1 MVASR
6 RAGRRFAPDRLRL
19 AALGLAL
26 VLAWLGMGYRLL
38 HVQVV
43 EAAELRERGLDQ
55 RLVERVLAPER
66 GRIYDRNGDLLA
78 MAVDAVTIYAVPDLV
93 TEPVYIAQQVG
104 GLVGADSGKLLSQL
118 RSDKDFVYLKRQV
131 DPHLAEQIRQLELPG
146 VFFEPETTRSYPAG
160 SVAAHVAGFVD
171 IDGNGLE
178 GLELYYDD
186 LLRGTPGRQI
196 FEKSL
201 TGTPIPQGRR
211 EEVPAVPGADLVTTI
226 DLPLQYATQD
236 ACVGAL
242 ERSGAKGCWAVVL
255 EVETGNVLA
264 MAGAPPFDPATR
276 ATTEGGPFSN
286 AVVREPYEP
295 GSIQKLITVTAA
307 IEEGIVDVGTVFK
320 AVADE
325 IELRPGACESDN
337 DQVYGCYADF
347 DEHETR
353 DMTVRD
359 IFTVSS
365 NVGIIRIAQ
374 ELPEGTIESYVD
386 RFGLSDPTGIDYTGE
401 SGGLLNMP
409 AGCTICPLSASI
421 GYSLATTPIQMASAY
436 AAVANDGTWTQPR
449 LVSSVIDVN
458 GKEEERPQKTYR
470 VVSPE
475 TSRIMRELLAGVVES
490 GTGGNASVPGYR
502 AGGKTGTAD
511 KLDEQGSYTEVTRAS
526 FVGLA
531 PIDDPKLVVAVMVD
545 EPTWEYR
552 TGGQAAAPVFAEI
565 MQQALHRLGVT
576 PDGLEQ

>member
-1 MVASR
+1 M
-6 RAGRRFAPDRLRL
+6 
-19 AALGLAL
+19 
-26 VLAWLGMGYRLL
+26 VLAWLGMGYRLVQ
-38 HVQVV
+38 VQVV
-43 EAAELRERGLDQ
+43 EAAELRELGLDQ
-55 RLVERVLAPER
+55 RLVERELAPER

-78 MAVDAVTIYAVPDLV
+78 MAVESETIFAVPAQV

-104 GLVGADSGKLLSQL
+104 GLVGADPEALLAQL
-118 RSDKDFVYLKRQV
+118 ESDKDFVYLRRQV
-131 DPHLAEQIRQLELPG
+131 DHELAEQIRRLELPG

-160 SVAAHVAGFVD
+160 PVAAHVVGFVD

-201 TGTPIPQGRR
+201 DGTPIPQGRR

-236 ACVGAL
+236 ACVAAL
-242 ERSGAKGCWAVVL
+242 ERTAAKGCWAVVL

-264 MAGAPPFDPATR
+264 MAGAPVFDPETR
-276 ATTEGGPFSN
+276 QTADGGAFSN

-295 GSIQKLITVTAA
+295 GSIQKLVTLSAA
-307 IEEGIVDVGTVFK
+307 LEEGVVDVDTVFG

-325 IELRPGACESDN
+325 IELRPGACKSDT
-337 DQVYGCYADF
+337 DEVYGCYADF

-359 IFTVSS
+359 IFTASS

-374 ELPEGTIESYVD
+374 RLPEGMLAEYIE
-386 RFGLSDPTGIDYTGE
+386 RFGLTERTGIDYTGE
-401 SGGLLNMP
+401 SRGLLNLP
-409 AGCTICPLSASI
+409 AGCTTCPLSAAI
-421 GYSLATTPIQMASAY
+421 GYSLATSPIQMASAF
-436 AAVANDGTWTQPR
+436 AAVGNDGTWTQPQ
-449 LVSSVIDVN
+449 LVSAIIDVDGN
-458 GKEEERPQKTYR
+458 EVEQNQQTVE

-475 TSRIMRELLAGVVES
+475 TARIMRELLAGVVES
-490 GTGGNASVPGYR
+490 GTGGDAAVPGYR
-502 AGGKTGTAD
+502 VGGKTGTAD
-511 KLDEQGSYTEVTRAS
+511 KLGEDGTYLDVTRAS

-531 PIDDPKLVVAVMVD
+531 PIDDPKLVVAVMID
-545 EPTWEYR
+545 EPAWEYR
-552 TGGQAAAPVFAEI
+552 TGGKAAAPVFAEI
-565 MQQALHRLGVT
+565 MKQALHRLGVT
-576 PDGLEQ
+576 PDGLDD